1 MAAAQV
7 SGNAAT
13 LVNGIR
19 VQCLDPTIFLEQTH
33 MFSQFNLWLGDVRHL
48 GGVVAV
54 MRWWIF
60 IILLISCRATKVRC
74 LEEIFSE
81 LCCGK
86 PGKEPIQV
94 KKGNTKPGCPTY
106 LSSVKSKEFWLLTS
120 ILLQLFNSHFFGQ
133 FVNRNLGED
142 EAQKVEGMFGRSR
155 KEIMHHQIVPWQ
167 RLLWFHQ
174 IGKTT
179 SPH

>member
-54 MRWWIF
+54 MR
-60 IILLISCRATKVRC
+60 
-74 LEEIFSE
+74 
-81 LCCGK
+81 
-86 PGKEPIQV
+86 
-94 KKGNTKPGCPTY
+94 
-106 LSSVKSKEFWLLTS
+106 
-120 ILLQLFNSHFFGQ
+120 
-133 FVNRNLGED
+133 
-142 EAQKVEGMFGRSR
+142 
-155 KEIMHHQIVPWQ
+155 
-167 RLLWFHQ
+167 
-174 IGKTT
+174 
-179 SPH
+179 